1 MKSAALSLGNIVVV
15 IEKQFGSFEQIFE
28 AKLCGTHKTK
38 GFSHKPSVPF
48 LFISQL
54 AHTYVLVHL
63 PIDSSVL
70 KERKTVEK
78 EEYTVPLSPGN
89 WLPQN
94 LPILEK
100 SV

>member
-15 IEKQFGSFEQIFE
+15 IEKQFGSFEQLL
-28 AKLCGTHKTK
+28 KLNCVGRTRRKVLATN
-38 GFSHKPSVPF
+38 PVF
-48 LFISQL
+48 LFYLLVNWLI
-54 AHTYVLVHL
+54 VLVHL